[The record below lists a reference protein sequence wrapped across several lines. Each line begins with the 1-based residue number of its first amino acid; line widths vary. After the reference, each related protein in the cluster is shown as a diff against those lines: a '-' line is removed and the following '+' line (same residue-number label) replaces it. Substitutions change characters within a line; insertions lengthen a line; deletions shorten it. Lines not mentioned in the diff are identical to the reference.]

1 MKILVFFLVVVFLY
15 KITKTKYYENFE
27 GLCIKPL
34 TTYYENVYNDLN
46 WKDDGDVEA
55 TNIGDF
61 SLNLLSNSI
70 YDPSFNHFISYNPFS
85 DSFDYLNSKQCNY
98 L

>member
-34 TTYYENVYNDLN
+34 TTYYENVYDSSLN
-46 WKDDGDVEA
+46 WKDEDDVEA
-55 TNIGDF
+55 TIIDD
-61 SLNLLSNSI
+61 LNVLSNSI

>member
-46 WKDDGDVEA
+46 WEDGDDVKD
-55 TNIGDF
+55 TPDP
-61 SLNLLSNSI
+61 SLNILSSSI

>member
-46 WKDDGDVEA
+46 WEDGDDVKY
-55 TNIGDF
+55 TPDL
-61 SLNLLSNSI
+61 SLNELSSSI
-70 YDPSFNHFISYNPFS
+70 SDPSFNDFISYNPFS
-85 DSFDYLNSKQCNY
+85 DDFKYLNSKQCNY